1 MSFTVLDIIFTVLIG
16 LFIVRCYLK
25 GFVTELLSMA
35 GIALGLLAA
44 LFFHKNGADFL
55 RDRFW
60 PDLRVIPE
68 ILAFIAL
75 FVIIFILIKFLCL
88 MIKGIIEGI
97 KLGGL
102 DRSLGLIFGFAE
114 GIVVVSLFLF
124 IIRIQPIFNPAPL
137 LADSF
142 FAQLLLPLIVGPEN
156 VIPFIPA
163 QIPAE
168 ADLGV

>member
-1 MSFTVLDIIFTVLIG
+1 MSFTVLDIIFTVVVG
-16 LFIVRCYLK
+16 LFIIRCYLK

-55 RDRFW
+55 RARFW
-60 PDLRVIPE
+60 PELRIIPE

-75 FVIIFILIKFLCL
+75 FILVFFLIKLL
-88 MIKGIIEGI
+88 NVMLKGIIEGI

-102 DRSLGLIFGFAE
+102 DRSLGFIFGLAE
-114 GIVVVSLFLF
+114 GIAVVSLFLF
-124 IIRIQPIFNPAPL
+124 IIRIQPLFDPSPI

-142 FAQLLLPLIVGPEN
+142 FAKLLLPLIVGSEN
-156 VIPFIPA
+156 AVQA
-163 QIPAE
+163 LPAE